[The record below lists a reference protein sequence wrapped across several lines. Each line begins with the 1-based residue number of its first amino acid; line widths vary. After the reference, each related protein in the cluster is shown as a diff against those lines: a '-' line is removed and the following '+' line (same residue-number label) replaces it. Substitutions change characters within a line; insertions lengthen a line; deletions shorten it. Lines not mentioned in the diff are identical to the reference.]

1 MYFWV
6 HIYHMDDKAKSHVEA
21 CFSTQWKRIPMKE
34 SPLGQVLASSAGTR
48 CKAMREVIQIHAGSP
63 LIEEGGYQQ
72 GANSVEYAPQVMDSG
87 SEPRPTQVRL
97 DQRESIAPRNS
108 DVAALLPHLRC
119 LAPAR
124 RESQASVWTA
134 HQCRSLHHLMP
145 VRQCRFLCHP
155 YDGPSRDGRLPG
167 DDKVRRR

>member
-1 MYFWV
+1 
-6 HIYHMDDKAKSHVEA
+6 
-21 CFSTQWKRIPMKE
+21 MKE

-72 GANSVEYAPQVMDSG
+72 GATPVEYAPQVMDSG

-108 DVAALLPHLRC
+108 AASCGIPKRNQ
-119 LAPAR
+119 AAR
-124 RESQASVWTA
+124 I
-134 HQCRSLHHLMP
+134 P
-145 VRQCRFLCHP
+145 V
-155 YDGPSRDGRLPG
+155 
-167 DDKVRRR
+167 